1 MRKAIRRS
9 QEPASSSRHRTP
21 GRTATTF
28 GGAEND
34 MPGTW
39 LTGGHPAG
47 ASRADTGGTRRWQAV
62 LLALTDGDGSDTA
75 GADSFA
81 ELERLAATDGIDV
94 ADRVM
99 QARDRP
105 DPATYLGSGKV
116 GELAELVEARQA
128 DLVIAD
134 GELTAAQIRNLEDGI
149 EAPVVDRTGLIL
161 DIFGEH
167 ARSSEG
173 KAQVELAQLAYEL
186 PRLRGQGREMS
197 RIGGGRVAGGAGIGV
212 RGRGEMRLEI
222 QRRHLRRRMRT
233 LREQVRRTARRREVT
248 RGRRMRDRV
257 PSVAITGYTNAG
269 KSVLLN
275 RLAGADAEVA
285 DVLFATLD
293 PLVRQVRSPDG
304 LTYTLTDT
312 VGFVRRL
319 PHQLVDAFRS
329 TLEEVARADLA
340 LHVVDASSAQATQHI
355 TAVRGVLK
363 EIGAQDVPELL
374 VLNKADLAEP
384 EQMTTLRRL
393 HPGAVVV
400 SARTGEGLDNLRKAL
415 RHRLSAQFPPVPAH
429 TATPAGGE
437 GSM

>member
-1 MRKAIRRS
+1 MLVGLADRDS
-9 QEPASSSRHRTP
+9 PDS
-21 GRTATTF
+21 AT
-28 GGAEND
+28 
-34 MPGTW
+34 
-39 LTGGHPAG
+39 
-47 ASRADTGGTRRWQAV
+47 
-62 LLALTDGDGSDTA
+62 
-75 GADSFA
+75 ADSLD
-81 ELERLAATDGIDV
+81 ELERLAATDAIEV
-94 ADRVM
+94 TDRVV
-99 QARDRP
+99 QVRERP

-116 GELAELVEARQA
+116 RELAELTEARQA

-134 GELTAAQIRNLEDGI
+134 GELTPAQVRGLEDGVG
-149 EAPVVDRTGLIL
+149 ARVVDRTGLIL

-167 ARSSEG
+167 AHSSEG

-186 PRLRGQGREMS
+186 PRLRGHGREMS

-222 QRRHLRRRMRT
+222 RRRHLRRRMRT

-248 RGRRMRDRV
+248 RGRRVRDRV

-269 KSVLLN
+269 KSALLN

-293 PLVRQVRSPDG
+293 PLVRQVRTLDG
-304 LTYTLTDT
+304 LSYTLTDT

-329 TLEEVARADLA
+329 TLEEVTRADLA
-340 LHVVDASSAQATQHI
+340 LHVVDASSPQATQHI
-355 TAVRGVLK
+355 ATVREVLR

-384 EQMTTLRRL
+384 EQMVTLRRL
-393 HPGAVVV
+393 HPGAVAV
-400 SARTGEGLDNLRKAL
+400 SARTGEGLGDLRKAL
-415 RHRLSAQFPPVPAH
+415 RDHLSALFPPVSAP
-429 TATPAGGE
+429 TAPPAGQE
-437 GSM
+437 GST